1 MCRLNRIFTNLPLEK
16 FSRISFIFNAS
27 IISLNLVIVVFIFLC
42 LIQGKYQVLLKTEM
56 LTYVNI
62 VFFCILMI
70 IIISFIEYYRYKK
83 YLIKTKINAS
93 MIFLSLC
100 CFISIIEFI
109 KSFDSILSIKRY
121 LLLFNISKKAISDD
135 YMYQSN
141 KRMNK
146 QKKYLTI
153 ISIIFIVLEIL
164 YIIYIIVIY
173 NMKIIYYSLYF
184 NNDERFDDVST
195 DVDISAY
202 ENEIAVNNI
211 NMNKIKYSYFVSQKI
226 VDQIEKEFKDK
237 YSQTIF

>member
-109 KSFDSILSIKRY
+109 KSFDSILSIP
-121 LLLFNISKKAISDD
+121 
-135 YMYQSN
+135 
-141 KRMNK
+141 
-146 QKKYLTI
+146 
-153 ISIIFIVLEIL
+153 
-164 YIIYIIVIY
+164 
-173 NMKIIYYSLYF
+173 
-184 NNDERFDDVST
+184 
-195 DVDISAY
+195 
-202 ENEIAVNNI
+202 
-211 NMNKIKYSYFVSQKI
+211 
-226 VDQIEKEFKDK
+226 
-237 YSQTIF
+237 

>member
-1 MCRLNRIFTNLPLEK
+1 
-16 FSRISFIFNAS
+16 
-27 IISLNLVIVVFIFLC
+27 
-42 LIQGKYQVLLKTEM
+42 M
-56 LTYVNI
+56 L
-62 VFFCILMI
+62 
-70 IIISFIEYYRYKK
+70 
-83 YLIKTKINAS
+83 
-93 MIFLSLC
+93 IFLSLC

-121 LLLFNISKKAISDD
+121 LLLINISKKAISDD

-184 NNDERFDDVST
+184 NNDERFDDVGT

>member
-1 MCRLNRIFTNLPLEK
+1 
-16 FSRISFIFNAS
+16 
-27 IISLNLVIVVFIFLC
+27 
-42 LIQGKYQVLLKTEM
+42 
-56 LTYVNI
+56 
-62 VFFCILMI
+62 MI

>member
-1 MCRLNRIFTNLPLEK
+1 
-16 FSRISFIFNAS
+16 
-27 IISLNLVIVVFIFLC
+27 
-42 LIQGKYQVLLKTEM
+42 
-56 LTYVNI
+56 
-62 VFFCILMI
+62 
-70 IIISFIEYYRYKK
+70 
-83 YLIKTKINAS
+83 
-93 MIFLSLC
+93 
-100 CFISIIEFI
+100 
-109 KSFDSILSIKRY
+109 
-121 LLLFNISKKAISDD
+121 
-135 YMYQSN
+135 MYQSN

-211 NMNKIKYSYFVSQKI
+211 NMNKMKYSYFVSQKI
-226 VDQIEKEFKDK
+226 VDQIEKEYKDK